1 MDRDAAIAL
10 YRESLD
16 SAPADREL
24 LGALL
29 RLYGPGDDPRER
41 AFVMERLLELE
52 TDETAARLAL
62 DLSALLEGVG
72 DGDGAERALRRG
84 YTASPASEAIRDRL
98 IAWYTGREDYA
109 GLADVYST
117 DARVR
122 RDPKARVEQ
131 LKRAALLY
139 RDKLSDPARA
149 ATVLSDAATLAP
161 DDVELVED
169 LCRAYSE
176 AERPADALKVVSE
189 AILRGAFGPDGR
201 ARLLVLR
208 ARLRVTVEGANN
220 AGALGASISDL
231 DQAAALSGGGNEVEL
246 VQLLEAQR
254 EVGRELGDN
263 DVERGATMRL
273 AALLPK
279 VGDQRRGL
287 ELLVAWVKR
296 NPADADAVRGLG
308 QFAADAEKWSAAAKA
323 YQRLVEI
330 TDGREQIEAVGR
342 FAEACERAGT
352 PLDARSAIEQVYR
365 KSPGNEMLLGRLR
378 KMYEAA
384 GAYGELAKLMIA
396 EAEQT
401 PNEDVRFER
410 LTEAGNLSLRV
421 EGGTRVA
428 IDAYRRAYELR
439 PDDHHAV
446 IRLADTLAAASDIED
461 AANVLDRAIDAYGKR
476 RSPELSELQ
485 HAMARVGRLAGD
497 WEAVFA
503 WLDAA
508 VQTDRQNGAA
518 ASDLAVIAMD
528 RGELDIAVK
537 ALQAVTL
544 IKGDAPMSKAE
555 AYLRQ
560 AMIAEQ
566 KGDAKKAVFL
576 AKRSLAQDADYSDAK
591 AFLDRLGAS

>member
-1 MDRDAAIAL
+1 
-10 YRESLD
+10 
-16 SAPADREL
+16 
-24 LGALL
+24 
-29 RLYGPGDDPRER
+29 
-41 AFVMERLLELE
+41 
-52 TDETAARLAL
+52 
-62 DLSALLEGVG
+62 
-72 DGDGAERALRRG
+72 
-84 YTASPASEAIRDRL
+84 
-98 IAWYTGREDYA
+98 
-109 GLADVYST
+109 
-117 DARVR
+117 
-122 RDPKARVEQ
+122 
-131 LKRAALLY
+131 
-139 RDKLSDPARA
+139 
-149 ATVLSDAATLAP
+149 
-161 DDVELVED
+161 
-169 LCRAYSE
+169 
-176 AERPADALKVVSE
+176 
-189 AILRGAFGPDGR
+189 
-201 ARLLVLR
+201 
-208 ARLRVTVEGANN
+208 
-220 AGALGASISDL
+220 
-231 DQAAALSGGGNEVEL
+231 
-246 VQLLEAQR
+246 
-254 EVGRELGDN
+254 
-263 DVERGATMRL
+263 
-273 AALLPK
+273 
-279 VGDQRRGL
+279 
-287 ELLVAWVKR
+287 
-296 NPADADAVRGLG
+296 
-308 QFAADAEKWSAAAKA
+308 
-323 YQRLVEI
+323 
-330 TDGREQIEAVGR
+330 
-342 FAEACERAGT
+342 
-352 PLDARSAIEQVYR
+352 
-365 KSPGNEMLLGRLR
+365 
-378 KMYEAA
+378 MYEAA
-384 GAYGELAKLMIA
+384 GSYGELAKLMIT

-576 AKRSLAQDADYSDAK
+576 AKRALAQDADYSDAK